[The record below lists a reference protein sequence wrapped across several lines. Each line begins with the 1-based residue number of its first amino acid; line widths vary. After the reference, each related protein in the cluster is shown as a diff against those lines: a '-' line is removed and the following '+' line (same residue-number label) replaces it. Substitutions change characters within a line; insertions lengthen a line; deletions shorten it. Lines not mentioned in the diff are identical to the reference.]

1 MGVAE
6 KNKILSIEEMEQ
18 EEERAK
24 LEEISRLI
32 EKNRGR
38 EGILIQVLHSAQE
51 IYGYLPLHIQVL
63 IAKGLNRPLSEVSG
77 VVTFYALFSTT
88 PRADHAIKICMGTA
102 CYVRGGQHI
111 VDRLNEE
118 LGIASG
124 ETTEDGKFSIEICR
138 CVGACGLAPVVMIDE
153 DVHQQ
158 VNPDK
163 IEKILAKY

>member
-1 MGVAE
+1 MSVAE
-6 KNKILSIEEMEQ
+6 KNKILSIEEMEKA
-18 EEERAK
+18 EDAAK

-32 EKNRGR
+32 EKNRGH

-51 IYGYLPLHIQVL
+51 IYGYLPLHLQKI
-63 IAKGLNRPLSEVSG
+63 IAKGLNMPLSEVSG

-102 CYVRGGQHI
+102 CYVRGGQRL
-111 VDRLNEE
+111 VDRLEEE
-118 LGIASG
+118 LGIFAG
-124 ETTEDGKFSIEICR
+124 ETTEDRKFSIEICR
-138 CVGACGLAPVVMIDE
+138 CLGACGLAPVMTIDE